1 MLKSRTFDATGE
13 HMARPSTPKLSTNA
27 IADAALGL
35 VDARGE
41 FTLPQLA
48 KELSVSA
55 SSLYNH
61 VQGKGEIIELMRGRA
76 MAEIELPDLGQV
88 SWQEA
93 VRAIA
98 MEYWASYSKHPRL
111 IPLLTSHTVRDSTT
125 LRVYD
130 ALAEAL
136 ALAGIEPARRLQAI
150 TIIDSFVLGSALDA
164 AAPKIVW
171 EASSE
176 SSSYFKEAL
185 DAGLADSNR
194 PKATFELGL
203 DMLLGALGR
212 QATADSDGA

>member
-1 MLKSRTFDATGE
+1 
-13 HMARPSTPKLSTNA
+13 MARPSTPKLSTRA

-35 VDARGE
+35 VDAHGE

-48 KELSVSA
+48 RKLSVSA

-76 MAEIELPDLGQV
+76 MAEIELPDLGNV

-98 MEYWASYSKHPRL
+98 TEYWASYSKHPRL

-136 ALAGIEPARRLQAI
+136 AMAGIEPAQRLQAI

-171 EASSE
+171 EAAPE
-176 SSSYFKEAL
+176 SSNYFKEAL
-185 DAGLADSNR
+185 EAGLSDSSR
-194 PKATFELGL
+194 PQTTFELGL
-203 DMLLGALGR
+203 SMLLGALGH
-212 QATADSDGA
+212 QAAAGSDGG